1 VSVETIVITEG
12 RKKLHTF
19 GQSERGARIGARWE
33 ILTQPSAQQ
42 HRKQGATLREGGY
55 SNAPDVEPTSRAR
68 NDRRDRAR
76 SYGDAPAAPLT
87 LNLGGGIPAVR
98 HVKLVLIF
106 DGLAA
111 AADSGE
117 ELPAGIHTEGNVL
130 FVDSSVLRVYITR
143 MR

>member
-1 VSVETIVITEG
+1 VSVETIIIVEG

-42 HRKQGATLREGGY
+42 HRKQGATLSQGGY
-55 SNAPDVEPTSRAR
+55 SDAPCSEPTSRAR

-87 LNLGGGIPAVR
+87 LNLGGGIPPVQHA
-98 HVKLVLIF
+98 KLVPIF
-106 DGLAA
+106 DGLSAA
-111 AADSGE
+111 ANAGD
-117 ELPAGIHTEGNVL
+117 ELPAGIRVEGNTL
-130 FVDSSVLRVYITR
+130 FVESTVLRVYITR

>member
-1 VSVETIVITEG
+1 MSVETIVIVEG

-42 HRKQGATLREGGY
+42 HRKQGATLRQSGY
-55 SNAPDVEPTSRAR
+55 SNAPERAPTSRAR

-76 SYGDAPAAPLT
+76 SYGDTPAAPLT
-87 LNLGGGIPAVR
+87 LNLGDGMAVQ
-98 HVKLVLIF
+98 HVKLVPIF

-111 AADSGE
+111 AADAGE
-117 ELPAGIHTEGNVL
+117 ELPAGIRAEGNTL
-130 FVDSSVLRVYITR
+130 FVEYSVLRVYVTR